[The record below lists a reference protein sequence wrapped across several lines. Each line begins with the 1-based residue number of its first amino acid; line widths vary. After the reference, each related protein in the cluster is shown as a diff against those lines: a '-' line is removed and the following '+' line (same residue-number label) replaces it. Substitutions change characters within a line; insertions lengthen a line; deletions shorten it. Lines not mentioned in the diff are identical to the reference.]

1 MCGEESDKRALHR
14 PRAVGGPRSVTYARA
29 MPRQE
34 FQHELDEIEALLQDS
49 GRLCGRSLEIV
60 LGALESGYAARAQR
74 GIADDDEAD
83 SISLKVESSIE
94 SLLARQAPVAVD

>member
-1 MCGEESDKRALHR
+1 MKSRIR
-14 PRAVGGPRSVTYARA
+14 GPSGASPGWADGRFLTYARA

-60 LGALESGYAARAQR
+60 LGALESADAARASR
-74 GIADDDEAD
+74 
-83 SISLKVESSIE
+83 
-94 SLLARQAPVAVD
+94 